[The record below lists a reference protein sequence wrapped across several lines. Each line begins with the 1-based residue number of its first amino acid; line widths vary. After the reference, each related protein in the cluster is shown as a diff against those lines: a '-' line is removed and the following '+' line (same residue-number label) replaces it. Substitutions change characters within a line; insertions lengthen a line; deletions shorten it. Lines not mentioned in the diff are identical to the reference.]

1 MQKILRN
8 AIRCRHC
15 GDVIETTFRHHFV
28 TCSCRYCSVD
38 GGYDYM
44 RRSFK
49 NSKADYEEL
58 SETIE
63 VNSE

>member
-8 AIRCRHC
+8 AIRCQHC
-15 GDVIETTFRHHFV
+15 GDVIESTFRHHFV
-28 TCSCRYCSVD
+28 NCSCGYCSVD
-38 GGYDYM
+38 GGHDYM
-44 RRSFK
+44 RHGFR